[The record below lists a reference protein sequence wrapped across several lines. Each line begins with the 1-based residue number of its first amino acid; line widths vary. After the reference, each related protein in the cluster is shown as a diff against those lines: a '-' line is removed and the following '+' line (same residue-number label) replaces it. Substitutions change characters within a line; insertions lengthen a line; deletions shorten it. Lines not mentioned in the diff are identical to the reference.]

1 MIAGIAGA
9 FIAMKP
15 SLPQRAWIYQRERF
29 PVLGHGPLIL
39 CFSLSAMAFSALLHD
54 DAVAWFDEGTWGPSA
69 VAAFVTC
76 FLFFLQLRIADE
88 FKDHE
93 EDCRYR
99 PYRPVPRGLVSL
111 RALGI
116 AFALAGA
123 IQFSLAW
130 WVEPRLV
137 LVLLPAWIYLALMS
151 REFFVREWLVARP
164 ITYLWTH
171 MLIMPLVDFYATAC
185 HWMVRDFPVSAELK
199 WFLVAS
205 FGNGLVIEIGR
216 KLRAAEDEETGVPTY
231 TKLWGLR
238 RAPWIWW
245 TVLAITA
252 GVALLAEREIGFV
265 RPMLAV
271 VFVAVIGAGLLVG
284 NFVRDPRAGS
294 GWRFELFAGLWT
306 IALYLALGI
315 VPLVVEIL
323 TKAN

>member
-1 MIAGIAGA
+1 
-9 FIAMKP
+9 MKP
-15 SLPQRAWIYQRERF
+15 SLLQRAWIYQRERF

-54 DAVAWFDEGTWGPSA
+54 DAVAWFDEGTWAPSA

-123 IQFSLAW
+123 IQFALAW

-137 LVLLPAWIYLALMS
+137 LVLLPAWAYLALMS
-151 REFFVREWLVARP
+151 REFFVREWLVGRP

-185 HWMVRDFPVSAELK
+185 HWMVRDFPVSAGLK

-231 TKLWGLR
+231 TKLWGLQ

-245 TVLAITA
+245 TVLVITA
-252 GVALLAEREIGFV
+252 GVALLAAREIGFV

-271 VFVAVIGAGLLVG
+271 VFVAVIGAGLLAG
-284 NFVRDPRAGS
+284 KFVRDPRAGS
-294 GWRFELFAGLWT
+294 GRRFELFAGLWT

-315 VPLVVEIL
+315 GPLVVEIL